1 MVAPHCVSCVPP
13 HPHSSVS
20 PLTHWWW
27 VGGGWWTRWWTGRA
41 HSGWCGHL
49 WARWVAQWHSLAH
62 ATVPLHSLWPLSQ
75 LLFSLPLVRVCVAE
89 WVCVDVATCMGGA
102 WTWCTSHGGMTTGVA
117 RLCHGMVTVQAIATT
132 ALVLLCPLSC
142 LPLVCVCV
150 TSLCVSDHHEACLM
164 GVGVVVVGGG
174 LSVGCLAS
182 VVPPLARVCVCVRS
196 KWLVH
201 THTQVHSA
209 PWTG

>member
-1 MVAPHCVSCVPP
+1 MVDQVVDWQGAQWVVWTLVGKVGGTVAQSRSRHCASPLLVAPLPTP
-13 HPHSSVS
+13 
-20 PLTHWWW
+20 
-27 VGGGWWTRWWTGRA
+27 
-41 HSGWCGHL
+41 
-49 WARWVAQWHSLAH
+49 
-62 ATVPLHSLWPLSQ
+62 
-75 LLFSLPLVRVCVAE
+75 LFSPSCVCVAE

-182 VVPPLARVCVCVRS
+182 VVPPLARVCVCVCS